1 MRPKY
6 KAPTRWSTWVR
17 VGEDEIDVTVEVDYE
32 TEDDIVEICS
42 VMEGEKDIL
51 EYMNDDEIVDLI
63 DRITDEAHIKS
74 REFEE
79 EYGDWLYECAKD
91 ARLER

>member
-17 VGEDEIDVTVEVDYE
+17 VGEDEIDVTVEVDYD
-32 TEDDIVEICS
+32 DDIVEICS

-51 EYMNDDEIVDLI
+51 EYMNDEEIADLAE
-63 DRITDEAHIKS
+63 RMSDEAHIKS